1 VQHALSPR
9 LFHPHQ
15 ARRLLLDWSL
25 LDRQKI
31 AATPNC
37 EDRLKRVRQIV
48 PREPCPSLSL
58 RSAFRWIAFVPL
70 YQRKALLAG
79 PVHDN
84 KKHANT
90 DRPH

>member
-1 VQHALSPR
+1 MRCRRVCFTRTKRGGYCWIGRCRIGRKSR
-9 LFHPHQ
+9 
-15 ARRLLLDWSL
+15 RRLIA
-25 LDRQKI
+25 KI
-31 AATPNC
+31 GSKGSAGSC
-37 EDRLKRVRQIV
+37 
-48 PREPCPSLSL
+48 REPCRSLSL

-70 YQRKALLAG
+70 YRRKALLAG

>member
-15 ARRLLLDWSL
+15 AGRLLLDWSPP
-25 LDRQKI
+25 DRQKI

-37 EDRLKRVRQIV
+37 EDRLRRVRQIV
-48 PREPCPSLSL
+48 PREPCRSLSL
-58 RSAFRWIAFVPL
+58 GSAFRRIVVPL
-70 YQRKALLAG
+70 YRRKALLAG